1 MTEEHFTTR
10 ELERYHRRALSPEEM
25 LSADDH
31 LSACRECRQRLAEVE
46 QLPSAFAS
54 LRADL
59 RAEAEAELDHL
70 AYEQLAAYVDD
81 ALDDVDR
88 EIVESHLSLCPP
100 CEREMVNLRAF
111 RAALTTYPDR
121 DFAPVASPTL
131 WEKVTAFWR
140 QPTRWIPAQLAGT
153 AAVAMLCVYLA
164 TQPLRTQVTDLQGQ
178 LSQLRKT
185 NDALHQQIAAI
196 GDVMDDAKTQL
207 AQLQLENAG
216 MRQKYQTAQA
226 TINDLKTQLVALRQM
241 KPSIVS
247 AARKASAAPAVLVAL
262 NDGGKSVTLDKN
274 GHLAG
279 LESLSPSIQ
288 QKVKTTL
295 TAQRA
300 ETPRLLAQLIPDNLS
315 TVRGGTG
322 DLLFTLLS
330 PVGTVVRSDRPTFRW
345 QPLAGALHYTVTVF
359 DKDFN
364 EVATSEPL
372 TATEWTPA
380 QPLQRGVVYTWQVTA
395 LKDGKEITV
404 PSTPAPEARFKVL
417 EPSAFES
424 LERAQSQNATSHLT
438 LGVLYAQAG
447 LLDDAERE
455 FEALLNA
462 NPKSAVAQKLL
473 NNVKALRQGR
483 KMEKR

>member
-1 MTEEHFTTR
+1 MTTEHISAR
-10 ELERYHRRALSPEEM
+10 ELERYHQRVLSPEEM

-31 LSACRECRQRLAEVE
+31 LTGCRECRQRLAEVE

-70 AYEQLAAYVDD
+70 AYEQLAAYVDET
-81 ALDDVDR
+81 LDDVER
-88 EIVESHLSLCPP
+88 EIVESHLSVCPP
-100 CEREMVNLRAF
+100 CEREMTHLRAF

-121 DFAPVASPTL
+121 DFAPVAPPTL

-153 AAVAMLCVYLA
+153 AAVAVLCVCVA

-178 LSQLRKT
+178 LGQLRKA
-185 NDALHQQIAAI
+185 NDALHQQIAAV
-196 GDVMDDAKTQL
+196 GDIKMQL
-207 AQLQLENAG
+207 AQLRLENAG
-216 MRQKYQTAQA
+216 MRREYQTAQA

-241 KPSIVS
+241 KPPIVS
-247 AARKASAAPAVLVAL
+247 AAHKESAAPAVLVAL
-262 NDGGKSVTLDKN
+262 NDGGKQVTLDKSGN
-274 GHLAG
+274 LAG

-315 TVRGGTG
+315 TVRGGAG
-322 DLLFTLLS
+322 NLPFTLLN

-345 QPLAGALHYTVTVF
+345 QPLAGALHYTIAVF

-380 QPLQRGVVYTWQVTA
+380 QPLKRGVVYTWQVTA

-404 PSTPAPEARFKVL
+404 PSTPAPEARFRVL
-417 EPSAFES
+417 EQSAFES
-424 LERAQSQNATSHLT
+424 LERAQSQHPTSHLT
-438 LGVLYAQAG
+438 LGILYAQAG

-455 FEALLNA
+455 FEALVNA
-462 NPKSAVAQKLL
+462 NPQSAVAQKLL
-473 NNVKALRQGR
+473 NNVKALRR
-483 KMEKR
+483 R